1 MKKVIGYFL
10 LPTLLMLAFFTACN
24 KDNSTEAVEE
34 AVDEALYSVQERG
47 GMGRYGCYELV
58 FPLSITLPDNTT
70 AEIESYDDLK
80 QTLRSYFQA
89 NGGGKP
95 KKRPQI
101 QFVFPIS
108 VVSQDGEIITVA
120 SQEEMLALR
129 ADCPGTFDK
138 HGPRGHGDRG
148 LSCFELTFP
157 VTILFPDSTTAT
169 AADRQALHELIRT
182 WRKDNPGVR
191 QRPQL
196 TFPITV
202 KMKDDGTL
210 VTVNSRE
217 ELRQLK
223 EDCE

>member
-10 LPTLLMLAFFTACN
+10 LPAILMLALFTACN
-24 KDNSTEAVEE
+24 KDNNTEAVEE
-34 AVDEALYSVQERG
+34 AVDEALYSIQERG

-58 FPLSITLPDNTT
+58 FPLSITLPDNST
-70 AEIESYDDLK
+70 AEIESYDDFK
-80 QTLRSYFQA
+80 QTLRTYFEA
-89 NGGGKP
+89 NGGKP
-95 KKRPQI
+95 KGRPQI

-108 VVSQDGEIITVA
+108 VVSQDGEVIPVTT
-120 SQEEMLALR
+120 QEELLALR
-129 ADCPGTFDK
+129 AECRGTFDK
-138 HGPRGHGDRG
+138 HGSRGHGDRG
-148 LSCFELTFP
+148 LACFELTFP
-157 VTILFPDSTTAT
+157 VTILFPDGTTAT
-169 AADRQALHELIRT
+169 AADRQNLHELIRT

-191 QRPQL
+191 KRPQL